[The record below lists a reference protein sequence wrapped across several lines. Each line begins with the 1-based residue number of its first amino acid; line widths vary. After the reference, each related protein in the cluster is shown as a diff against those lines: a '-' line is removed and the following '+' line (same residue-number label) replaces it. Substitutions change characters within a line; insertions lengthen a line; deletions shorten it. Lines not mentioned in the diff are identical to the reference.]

1 MCASVNRNT
10 STRDHKGTRLVKIL
24 ERPAGQQF
32 APFQGLLES
41 GIAVGYVFLPGAQ
54 FVACKLAPQPIWA
67 SRAHPRWACRS
78 PPAAHG
84 SEASPAAR
92 NTLDSA
98 WIPRASKLL
107 ICGLF
112 QKGRVLAQDGVRH
125 HGSEENTLGA
135 DDCKAHGP
143 WPGRKHRHSAADLW
157 SIIKGRFLAQ
167 DAISS
172 SLAVI

>member
-1 MCASVNRNT
+1 MAIRNPG
-10 STRDHKGTRLVKIL
+10 SRSHHGRLVKIL

-78 PPAAHG
+78 PPAAQG
-84 SEASPAAR
+84 SEAGPAAR
-92 NTLDSA
+92 NTLASA
-98 WIPRASKLL
+98 RIPRASKLL

-112 QKGRVLAQDGVRH
+112 QKGRVLAQDGVHLCYGPVTRSP
-125 HGSEENTLGA
+125 SENARRAVWTA
-135 DDCKAHGP
+135 
-143 WPGRKHRHSAADLW
+143 
-157 SIIKGRFLAQ
+157 LANF
-167 DAISS
+167 ATS
-172 SLAVI
+172 SLGMLFTFIPDRPAPSIWIEPSTNPIR